1 MEENIQVQVYIF
13 LFTLFGG
20 LIIGTLYDTIDILLT
35 KKSSKFKGRGKTD
48 ILFWMLA
55 IIIILSILFYANDG
69 IIRFYT
75 LLGFALG
82 WLIYFW
88 VLSKYVQRLIKFIIL
103 LVSVIIRFVIN
114 IFLLPLRWLKRLLYI
129 PCIKAHRKISSFG
142 GRIGKYF
149 KIPRIILHQFK
160 KYKKYLGGIGK

>member
-69 IIRFYT
+69 VIRFYT

-82 WLIYFW
+82 WLVYFW
-88 VLSKYVQRLIKFIIL
+88 LLSKYIQKLIRFLIFSLSAIIRLI
-103 LVSVIIRFVIN
+103 IN
-114 IFLLPLRWLKRLLYI
+114 IFLLPLKWLKRSLYI
-129 PCIKAHRKISSFG
+129 PYVKTIRKFSNFKKEM
-142 GRIGKYF
+142 GKYF
-149 KIPRIILHQFK
+149 KIPGIILNQFK
-160 KYKKYLGGIGK
+160 KYKKYMGKPGK